1 MSGHFIRQFM
11 WGYQSH
17 FRISTEVAMQSALEA
32 IGFAGDP
39 KVILVG
45 FQVSGE
51 HEFSICI
58 EPEDGLYSP
67 ADLEGVREREAELY
81 AGHSDRR
88 MHYSD
93 ARSHNLRH
101 QELRDRMRAKALE
114 EAFSTIPT
122 EGGRS
127 IFSGGSI
134 RVGDYD
140 VHIVVS
146 VDGGTLDRV
155 PKIFTEERDRFAIQ
169 RSLVHAVINEVIRR
183 ATRSLHLPDA
193 GSGLLVT
200 GASTDEI
207 VRSATEALLRSAMNC
222 AGFWFGSENHLLM
235 SSISALPYEGRSG
248 SGRLIIAERSHP
260 AIEVLLNFR
269 RPVKMRNVPAVR
281 KLLEASGP
289 EADLLTDGESV
300 YGLGKIAHEYAVASE
315 TVFVVSVTN
324 RGVWELSHGGEV
336 LLTVRDGIPHLPT
349 SVLDLEYFRDLVDR
363 LFSDADVTILS
374 NLARAAGEHRHGAM
388 LIISGDA
395 AGESERLSPQAWAIE
410 PVELSPQLLNQLT
423 DMDGAVLIDPHG
435 RCHAV
440 GVILDGVAHG
450 IGDPARGSRFNNAV
464 RYLDTDPPATIVIAY
479 SADGGVDI
487 LPRLNSRIDRTV
499 VDSAVN
505 RYLAASATNPV
516 DTAAAGQAWDLVSSL
531 RFYLSAIQC
540 EALNRA
546 RAAVDA
552 WEEKH
557 LSIRIV
563 RGDVHPDPRMNDSY
577 WI

>member
-1 MSGHFIRQFM
+1 MSGRFISQFI
-11 WGYQSH
+11 WGYQSS
-17 FRISTEVAMQSALEA
+17 FRISAEVAVKSALEA

-39 KVILVG
+39 KVMLVG

-51 HEFSICI
+51 HEFEICI
-58 EPEDGLYSP
+58 EPEDGPHSP
-67 ADLEGVREREAELY
+67 ADLGGVRERGAELY
-81 AGHSDRR
+81 ASHPDRS
-88 MHYSD
+88 MIYSD
-93 ARSHNLRH
+93 ARAHDLRH
-101 QELRDRMRAKALE
+101 QELRDRMRAMALE
-114 EAFSTIPT
+114 EALAAIPD
-122 EGGRS
+122 GGVRS
-127 IFSGGSI
+127 IFSGRSV

-146 VDGGTLDRV
+146 VDRDALDRV
-155 PKIFTEERDRFAIQ
+155 PKISTEERDRFSIQ
-169 RSLVHAVINEVIRR
+169 RSLAHAVIDEAIRR

-193 GSGLLVT
+193 GSGLLVL

-207 VRSATEALLRSAMNC
+207 IRSATEALLRSAMYC

-248 SGRLIIAERSHP
+248 SGRLVIGELSHP
-260 AIEVLLNFR
+260 VIDVLLRFR
-269 RPVKMRNVPAVR
+269 QPVKMRNVPAVR

-300 YGLGKIAHEYAVASE
+300 YGLGVITAEYDIASE

-349 SVLDLEYFRDLVDR
+349 SVLDWEYFRDLVDR

-374 NLARAAGEHRHGAM
+374 ELAQAAGEHRHGAM
-388 LIISGDA
+388 LVISGDA
-395 AGESERLSPQAWAIE
+395 AGEAERLSPQAWSVE
-410 PVELSPQLLNQLT
+410 PVELSPELLNQLT
-423 DMDGAVLIDPHG
+423 DMDGAVLIDPRG

-440 GVILDGVAHG
+440 GVILDGIAHG
-450 IGDPARGSRFNNAV
+450 IGDPARGSRFNNAI
-464 RYLDTDPPATIVIAY
+464 RYLDTDPPATIVVAY

-487 LPRLNSRIDRTV
+487 LPRLNPRVDRAIV
-499 VDSAVN
+499 GSAVS
-505 RYLAASATNPV
+505 RYLAASAASPV
-516 DTAAAGQAWDLVSSL
+516 DTVAAGQAWELVRSL
-531 RFYLSAIQC
+531 RFYLSASQC
-540 EALNRA
+540 EALNQA

-552 WEEKH
+552 WEEKN
-557 LSIRIV
+557 LSIRII
-563 RGDVHPDPRMNDSY
+563 REDVHPDPRMNDSY